1 VLSRRALLQKGLT
14 GASFALAAPMI
25 QRGRFC
31 LQAQGLVAQNEP
43 AYSTQVLDLV
53 RRSTVIDMLGLLTL
67 NYTKLS
73 SWEAQP
79 SCFAPHDFNKLRASG
94 ITIFHPAVGF
104 TDGDVYTSSL
114 RDINGWNQFIAS
126 HRSQFLRIDCPADLD
141 RAKASGRLG
150 IVIGQQNSLHFR
162 TVADVDCF
170 YRLGQR
176 VSQLTY
182 DDNAIGGGS
191 TDPRDVGL
199 TPYGAQII
207 DRMNAV
213 GMAVDIS
220 HCSDRT
226 TLDALHASRKPV
238 LVTHSNCRALVPD
251 CARCKTDEAI
261 RLLADKGGVIG
272 ITMVRGFVQASG
284 PATIEDV
291 LDHIDH
297 VVKLVGV
304 EHVGIGSD
312 VDLEGRDAHIHPRKR
327 FDLDG
332 IDYSQKI
339 FDLAQGLIRRKYSA
353 ENIELILGGN
363 FQRVL
368 ASIWSPEPAS
378 SSVETRS

>member
-1 VLSRRALLQKGLT
+1 
-14 GASFALAAPMI
+14 MI

-31 LQAQGLVAQNEP
+31 LFAQTPPAPNE
-43 AYSTQVLDLV
+43 ALYSTLALDLV
-53 RRSTVIDMLGLLTL
+53 RGSTVIDMLGLLTL

-79 SCFAPHDFNKLRASG
+79 ACFALRDFEKLRASG

-104 TDGDVYTSSL
+104 TNGDVHASSL
-114 RDINGWNQFIAS
+114 RDITGWNQFIAAHS
-126 HRSQFLRIDCPADLD
+126 SQFLRIDCPGDLEA
-141 RAKASGRLG
+141 AKASGRLG
-150 IVIGQQNSLHFR
+150 IVIGLQNSLHFR
-162 TVADVDCF
+162 TVEDVDCF

-191 TDPRDVGL
+191 TDPRDIGL
-199 TPYGAQII
+199 TPFGAQIV

-226 TLDALHASRKPV
+226 TLDAIHASRKPV
-238 LVTHSNCRALVPD
+238 LVTHSNCRALVATS
-251 CARCKTDEAI
+251 ARCKTDEAI
-261 RLLADKGGVIG
+261 RLLAAQGGVIG
-272 ITMVRGFVQASG
+272 ITMVRSFVQTSG
-284 PATIEDV
+284 RATIEEV

-297 VVKLVGV
+297 VARLVGV
-304 EHVGIGSD
+304 EHVGLGSD
-312 VDLEGRDAHIHPRKR
+312 VDLDGRDTRIRPRKR

-339 FDLAQGLIRRKYSA
+339 FDLTEGLIRRKYSP

-368 ASIWSPEPAS
+368 EAIWSANPS
-378 SSVETRS
+378 

>member
-1 VLSRRALLQKGLT
+1 VVSRRALLKG
-14 GASFALAAPMI
+14 AALAVAAPMI

-31 LQAQGLVAQNEP
+31 LLAETTVAPN
-43 AYSTQVLDLV
+43 AAVYSTQVLDLV

-79 SCFAPHDFNKLRASG
+79 ACFAPRDFERLRASG

-104 TDGDVYTSSL
+104 TDGDVYASSL
-114 RDINGWNQFIAS
+114 RDIHGWNEFIAA
-126 HRSQFLRIDCPADLD
+126 HGGEFLRIDCVEDLD
-141 RAKASGRLG
+141 RVKSTGRLG
-150 IVIGQQNSLHFR
+150 IVIGLQNSLHFR
-162 TVADVDCF
+162 TVDDVDCF

-199 TPYGAQII
+199 TPYGAEIV
-207 DRMNAV
+207 DRMNTV

-226 TLDALHASRKPV
+226 TLDALHASSKPV
-238 LVTHSNCRALVPD
+238 LVTHSNCRALVPSS
-251 CARCKTDEAI
+251 ARCKTDEAI
-261 RLLADKGGVIG
+261 RLLAGQGGVIG
-272 ITMVRGFVQASG
+272 ITMVRGFVQTSG

-297 VVKLVGV
+297 VAKLVGV

-312 VDLEGRDAHIHPRKR
+312 VDLDGRDAHIRPKKR

-332 IDYSQKI
+332 IDYSHKI
-339 FDLAQGLIRRKYSA
+339 FDLTEGLLRRKYSPA
-353 ENIELILGGN
+353 NIELILGGN
-363 FQRVL
+363 FQRAL
-368 ASIWSPEPAS
+368 AAIWS
-378 SSVETRS
+378 T

>member
-1 VLSRRALLQKGLT
+1 MLKG
-14 GASFALAAPMI
+14 AAFAVAAPAV

-31 LQAQGLVAQNEP
+31 LFAQGTPAQNE
-43 AYSTQVLDLV
+43 AVYSTLALDLV

-67 NYTKLS
+67 DYSKLS

-79 SCFAPHDFNKLRASG
+79 ACFAPHDLQKLRASG

-104 TDGDVYTSSL
+104 MDDDAYRSSL
-114 RDINGWNQFIAS
+114 ADITGWNKFIAS
-126 HRSQFLRIDCPADLD
+126 HAGEFLRIDCSADLE

-150 IVIGQQNSLHFR
+150 IVIGLQNSRHFR
-162 TVADVDCF
+162 TLDDVDCF
-170 YRLGQR
+170 YSLGQR

-191 TDPRDVGL
+191 TDPRDLGL
-199 TPYGAQII
+199 TEYGAHII
-207 DRMNAV
+207 DRMNKV

-226 TLDALHASRKPV
+226 TLDALHVSRKPV
-238 LVTHSNCRALVPD
+238 LVTHSNCRTLVPAS
-251 CARCKTDEAI
+251 ARCKTDEAI
-261 RLLADKGGVIG
+261 RLLADRGGVIG
-272 ITMVRGFVQASG
+272 ITMVRGFVQSSG
-284 PATIEDV
+284 SATIEDV

-297 VVKLVGV
+297 VANLVGV

-312 VDLEGRDAHIHPRKR
+312 VDLDGRDRRINPKRR

-332 IDYSQKI
+332 IDYSRKI
-339 FDLAQGLIRRKYSA
+339 FDLTEGLIRRKYSA

-363 FQRVL
+363 FQRAL
-368 ASIWSPEPAS
+368 AEIWSPV
-378 SSVETRS
+378 VET

>member
-1 VLSRRALLQKGLT
+1 
-14 GASFALAAPMI
+14 MI

-31 LQAQGLVAQNEP
+31 LFAQGPVAPQGTVAQSE
-43 AYSTQVLDLV
+43 AEYSTQALDLV

-67 NYTKLS
+67 NYSKLS

-79 SCFAPHDFNKLRASG
+79 ACFAPRDFEKLRASG

-104 TDGDVYTSSL
+104 TGADVYGSSL
-114 RDINGWNQFIAS
+114 RDIHGWNQFIAAHGS
-126 HRSQFLRIDCPADLD
+126 EFLRIDCPADLE
-141 RAKASGRLG
+141 RAKISGRLG
-150 IVIGQQNSLHFR
+150 IVIGQQNSRHFR
-162 TVADVDCF
+162 TVDDVDCF

-199 TPYGAQII
+199 TPYGAQIV
-207 DRMNAV
+207 DRMNTV

-226 TLDALHASRKPV
+226 TLDALHASRRPV
-238 LVTHSNCRALVPD
+238 LVTHSNCRALVNAP
-251 CARCKTDEAI
+251 RCKTDEAI

-297 VVKLVGV
+297 VAKLAGV

-312 VDLEGRDAHIHPRKR
+312 VDLDGRDAHIRPKKH

-332 IDYSQKI
+332 IDYCQKI
-339 FDLAQGLIRRKYSA
+339 FDLTEGLIRRKYSA
-353 ENIELILGGN
+353 ADIELILGGN
-363 FQRVL
+363 FQRAL
-368 ASIWSPEPAS
+368 AAIWS
-378 SSVETRS
+378 T